1 MRGQQKQGASD
12 IQFPRLMCKC
22 HCNSVLIGLRRQ
34 DLTCWTQ
41 ETHRLA
47 YGTQTGRLIVERTH
61 THTHTNVQGCLYSN
75 SANLTVGLS
84 FFGIA
89 FAVYRCGK
97 DEPYMDEEA
106 YKQQQPHAR
115 THKCIQRH
123 PPTQTESSMN
133 IQHCRSVSC
142 PQACSSVTTKSKH
155 GLIDSRQGGQQ
166 GNKHVQINQT
176 LQCWRQQ
183 QF

>member
-1 MRGQQKQGASD
+1 MRGQQKQRASD

-61 THTHTNVQGCLYSN
+61 TLTHTQTYKDICTQPVQD
-75 SANLTVGLS
+75 LTVGLS

-89 FAVYRCGK
+89 FTVYRCGK

-106 YKQQQPHAR
+106 YK
-115 THKCIQRH
+115 
-123 PPTQTESSMN
+123 
-133 IQHCRSVSC
+133 
-142 PQACSSVTTKSKH
+142 
-155 GLIDSRQGGQQ
+155 
-166 GNKHVQINQT
+166 
-176 LQCWRQQ
+176 
-183 QF
+183 